1 MNEPRDRDVL
11 IIGAGL
17 SGIGMACHLCRELP
31 ELSYTVLERR
41 QRVGGTWDLFRYPGV
56 RSDSDMFTLGFPF
69 RPWTDSRV
77 LAEGADIR
85 RYIEETASE
94 YGVDDNICFG
104 LKVTRASWCSQRARW
119 QVSALDEASGEEQI
133 WTCRFLVLGTGY
145 YRYDAGYQPDFP
157 GSENFRGQLIHP
169 QHWPEDLDYAGKR
182 VVVIGS
188 GATAVTL
195 VPAMSK
201 QAAQVTMLQRSP
213 TYIMSLPA
221 TDRITELMK
230 RWLPE
235 SWVFGL
241 TRWRN
246 VALARWLYVASQRW
260 PNAMSRF
267 YLNGVRRHLKKDV
280 DMRHFR
286 PSYKPWDQRLCAV
299 PDGDLFEAINANRA
313 QVVTAEMECFTE
325 TGIRLRDGQEL
336 AADIVVSATGLDLQM
351 MGGMT
356 VEVDGVS
363 REPQEVMSYKAVMID
378 GVPNFGV
385 LFGYTNATWTLKADI
400 AARYLCRL
408 MRHMRRNGY
417 ASACPMA
424 PQGMVTEASAMDALN
439 SGYVRR
445 AADRLPR
452 QGRELP
458 WKVLNHYRRDRRM
471 LLHEPLED
479 GVLQFAREGSAG
491 KADKLQPAA

>member
-1 MNEPRDRDVL
+1 MAEVRERDVL

-17 SGIGMACHLCRELP
+17 SGIGMACHLQRELP
-31 ELSYTVLERR
+31 DMSYAVLERR

-94 YGVDDNICFG
+94 YGVDRQIRFG
-104 LKVTRASWCSQRARW
+104 LRITRASWSSEQGRW
-119 QVSALDEASGEEQI
+119 RVSALDEASGEEQH
-133 WTCRFLVLGTGY
+133 WSCRFLVLGTGY
-145 YRYDAGYQPDFP
+145 YRYDAGYQPEFAGAEDFE
-157 GSENFRGQLIHP
+157 GKLIHP
-169 QHWPEDLDYAGKR
+169 QHWPEDLDYSGKR

-195 VPAMSK
+195 VPAMSG
-201 QAAQVTMLQRSP
+201 QASHVTMLQRSP

-221 TDRITELMK
+221 IDKITELMK
-230 RWLPE
+230 RWLPQ
-235 SWVFGL
+235 SLVFRF

-246 VALARWLYVASQRW
+246 VALARLLYVASQRW
-260 PNAMSRF
+260 PKAMSRF
-267 YLNGVRRHLKKDV
+267 YLSGVRRHLKPEV

-299 PDGDLFEAINANRA
+299 PDGDLFEAINAGKA
-313 QVVTAEMECFTE
+313 EVVTAEIERFTKS
-325 TGIRLRDGQEL
+325 GIRLRDGQTLE
-336 AADIVVSATGLDLQM
+336 ADIIVSATGLDLQM

-356 VEVDGVS
+356 LEVDGVS
-363 REPQEVMSYKAVMID
+363 REPQEVLSYKAVMIE

-408 MRHMRRNGY
+408 MRHMQRGGY
-417 ASACPMA
+417 VTACPVAPEGMA
-424 PQGMVTEASAMDALN
+424 TESSAMDAL
-439 SGYVRR
+439 SAGYVRR
-445 AADRLPR
+445 ASDRLPR

-458 WKVLNHYRRDRRM
+458 WKVLNHYQRDRRM
-471 LLHEPLED
+471 LLHEPIED
-479 GVLQFAREGSAG
+479 GVLQFTRENVRQGQ
-491 KADKLQPAA
+491 DQLQPAA